1 MKLSYKHTLFASYT
15 GYITQAIV
23 VNLAPLLFLTFQRSF
38 GLSLGQIGFLVT
50 LNFVVQIIVDFLSA
64 KFIDRIGYRIPVVT
78 AHVVSVL
85 GLVGLSAFPFLFPS
99 PYIGLLLA
107 TTLYAIGGGLIEVL
121 TSPIVEALPNDQ
133 KASAMSLLHSFYCWG
148 QVAVVLLSTLF
159 FVTAGI
165 QKWYI
170 LPLLW
175 AIVPFINIF
184 VFAKVPINIYGEG
197 GEHFSFKK
205 LFKMKFFWL
214 FIILMICSGASEL
227 SISQWSSL
235 FAESGLKV
243 SKTVGDLLGPCLF
256 AVLMGTSRAIYGKFG
271 GKINLTNFIEFCGFL
286 CVGGYLLTVLS
297 PFPILSLIGCGI
309 CGLAVGIMWPGTL
322 SLSARYCPQGGTA
335 MFALLALAGDV
346 GCSSGPSVVGLI
358 SEQFADTEIGLK
370 VGIGCAAIFPV
381 LMLLCIWF
389 LKRRLKLHDEN

>member
-23 VNLAPLLFLTFQRSF
+23 ANLAPLLFLTFQRSF
-38 GLSLGQIGFLVT
+38 GITLGQIGFLVT
-50 LNFVVQIIVDFLSA
+50 LNFLVQTLVDFLAA
-64 KFIDRIGYRIPVVT
+64 KFIDRIGYRIPVVM
-78 AHVVSVL
+78 AHVTAVI
-85 GLVGLSAFPFLFPS
+85 GLVGLSAFPFFFPS
-99 PYIGLLLA
+99 AYAGLITA
-107 TTLYAIGGGLIEVL
+107 TVFYAIGGGLIEVL
-121 TSPIVEALPNDQ
+121 VSPIVEALPNDQ

-148 QVAVVLLSTLF
+148 QVSVVLFSTLF
-159 FVTAGI
+159 FVTVGI
-165 QKWYI
+165 DRWYI

-175 AIVPFINIF
+175 AIIPLINAF

-197 GEHFSFKK
+197 GEHFSFKR
-205 LFKMKFFWL
+205 LFGMKFFWL

-227 SISQWSSL
+227 AISQWSSL

-243 SKTVGDLLGPCLF
+243 SKTIGDLLGPCLF
-256 AVLMGTSRAIYGKFG
+256 AVLMGVSRVFYGKFG
-271 GKINLTNFIEFCGFL
+271 EKINLANFIELCGLL

-335 MFALLALAGDV
+335 MFALLALAGDI

-358 SEQFADTEIGLK
+358 SERFADTELGLK
-370 VGIGCAAIFPV
+370 IGIGCAAVFPV
-381 LMLLCIWF
+381 LMLVCIGI
-389 LKRRLKLHDEN
+389 LKRRLKAHAEN